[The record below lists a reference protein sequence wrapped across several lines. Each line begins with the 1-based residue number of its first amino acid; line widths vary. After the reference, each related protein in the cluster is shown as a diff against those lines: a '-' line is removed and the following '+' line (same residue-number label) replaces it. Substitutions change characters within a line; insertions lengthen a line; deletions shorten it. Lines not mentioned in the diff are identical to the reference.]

1 MKKYLV
7 AVTIAIL
14 VGCATA
20 PPAPAPTPAQIQS
33 IQTREF
39 ETTKTIAFASVISVF
54 QDLGYTVASADKE
67 TGFITSASAS
77 TSKTDYWFTGQTI
90 NTQTKATA
98 FVEDMPNNR
107 ARVRLNFVV
116 TNKASTVYGQNRD
129 SDVPILDAKVYESAF
144 EKIDDAIFTR
154 SGSN

>member
-1 MKKYLV
+1 MAAL
-7 AVTIAIL
+7 IL
-14 VGCATA
+14 VGCATTPQA
-20 PPAPAPTPAQIQS
+20 PPPTPAQIQS

-39 ETTKTIAFASVISVF
+39 ETTKTIAFAAVISVF

-67 TGFITSASAS
+67 TGFITSTSAS
-77 TSKTDYWFTGQTI
+77 TSKTDIWFTGQTV

-116 TNKASTVYGQNRD
+116 TNKTSTIYGQSRD
-129 SDVPILDAKVYESAF
+129 SDVPILDTKVYESAF
-144 EKIDDAIFTR
+144 EKIDDAIFVR

>member
-7 AVTIAIL
+7 VLMIAML
-14 VGCATA
+14 TGCATA

-116 TNKASTVYGQNRD
+116 TN
-129 SDVPILDAKVYESAF
+129 
-144 EKIDDAIFTR
+144 
-154 SGSN
+154 

>member
-1 MKKYLV
+1 M
-7 AVTIAIL
+7 IAIL
-14 VGCATA
+14 AGCVTV

-39 ETTKTIAFASVISVF
+39 ETTKNIAFASVISVF
-54 QDLGYTVASADKE
+54 QDLGYIVASADKE
-67 TGFITSASAS
+67 TGFITSASVS
-77 TSKTDYWFTGQTI
+77 TSKTDFWLTGLTI

-107 ARVRLNFVV
+107 ASVRLNFVV